1 MIMIRISSAAP
12 CRSSISILNKKFVWK
27 AAAAVFWLIVWTVLA
42 HFVSDILFAGPM
54 ETLQSLLRMAGTGA
68 FWQSIA
74 HSLWKIV
81 IGFALAFGTGT
92 LLAILCAWCR
102 PAGLLLSPAVQIMKS
117 VPVACFVTV
126 ALIWMHSTQISVLV
140 SFFVFFPITFIN
152 LSEGLAQRDRALF
165 EMAKVF
171 RVPMGKQLRYLYIPQ
186 VMPFLLSGCRVSV
199 GMAWKSGV
207 AGEIIGLTNAS
218 IGEQLYLSKLYL
230 NIDDLFA
237 WTIVI
242 ICISLLCE
250 RAVVALLERL
260 QRRWENAYGNSL

>member
-1 MIMIRISSAAP
+1 MVPA
-12 CRSSISILNKKFVWK
+12 CR
-27 AAAAVFWLIVWTVLA
+27 AAAVSGSTDYEERSGCLFCYSRADLDAFHTN
-42 HFVSDILFAGPM
+42 FRTGILF
-54 ETLQSLLRMAGTGA
+54 
-68 FWQSIA
+68 
-74 HSLWKIV
+74 V
-81 IGFALAFGTGT
+81 
-92 LLAILCAWCR
+92 
-102 PAGLLLSPAVQIMKS
+102 V
-117 VPVACFVTV
+117 
-126 ALIWMHSTQISVLV
+126 
-140 SFFVFFPITFIN
+140 FPITFIN